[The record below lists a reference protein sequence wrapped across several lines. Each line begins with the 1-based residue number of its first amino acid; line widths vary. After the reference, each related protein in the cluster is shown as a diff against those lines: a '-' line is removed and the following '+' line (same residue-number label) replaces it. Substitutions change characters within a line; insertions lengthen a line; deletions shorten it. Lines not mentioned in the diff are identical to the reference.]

1 MIDHGSPAH
10 QWLPGWRVD
19 GCRCI
24 VLWLFLWPHPSYSLV
39 CVTPTA
45 PGTWHSC
52 THLAWWHVLS
62 SGSVLML
69 LCLELLSLV
78 YIALLSM
85 AQFPR
90 LLYYPIRWLISS
102 ALSSAVSFRAVFP
115 DTIGP
120 TQQIVENVLG
130 SKYPGWTLFMD
141 DWPFVL
147 NRVPTPTSALA
158 LGIEMGTF
166 RNSSFHTVMLDNAV
180 PKCFSW
186 IILYLLGL

>member
-1 MIDHGSPAH
+1 MS
-10 QWLPGWRVD
+10 
-19 GCRCI
+19 
-24 VLWLFLWPHPSYSLV
+24 
-39 CVTPTA
+39 
-45 PGTWHSC
+45 
-52 THLAWWHVLS
+52 
-62 SGSVLML
+62 
-69 LCLELLSLV
+69 
-78 YIALLSM
+78 
-85 AQFPR
+85 QFPR

-102 ALSSAVSFRAVFP
+102 ALSTLSFRAVFP

-158 LGIEMGTF
+158 LEIEMGTF

-186 IILYLLGL
+186 VILYLLGLQLLHATCKKLQNMNWFCQFVVLVSVGKWQILSPKSHFC